1 MILHQIEA
9 LVKVSVVF
17 PPPASPPHPAFF
29 GANGLSPRLH
39 EPARLSMCNKL
50 PKHRPRT
57 IFSLSVQRTYQIA
70 GGFLSVLLPS
80 ARCGAVLDATC
91 LCFQPLNPPKFHR
104 RNTNHTDYYASLFIR
119 LSSPRC
125 MVCFGIVQAGVK
137 DVVLA
142 VNYRPEVMV
151 ALLSKCEEQYGI
163 KITFSVESEP
173 LGTGV

>member
-1 MILHQIEA
+1 
-9 LVKVSVVF
+9 
-17 PPPASPPHPAFF
+17 
-29 GANGLSPRLH
+29 
-39 EPARLSMCNKL
+39 
-50 PKHRPRT
+50 
-57 IFSLSVQRTYQIA
+57 
-70 GGFLSVLLPS
+70 
-80 ARCGAVLDATC
+80 
-91 LCFQPLNPPKFHR
+91 
-104 RNTNHTDYYASLFIR
+104 
-119 LSSPRC
+119 